1 MHGTLLRES
10 GHDEFRGDTIGK
22 VDEETVT
29 AARRNITER
38 LGVAPVSVNALI
50 RDTDYPPAA
59 IWTILLELELAG
71 RLERLP
77 YAMVAL
83 IA

>member
-1 MHGTLLRES
+1 
-10 GHDEFRGDTIGK
+10 
-22 VDEETVT
+22 VT
-29 AARRNITER
+29 AARRDIAGR
-38 LGVAPVSVNALI
+38 LGVTPVSVDALI

-59 IWTILLELELAG
+59 IWTILVELELAG

-77 YAMVAL
+77 GAMVAL